1 MRNAYVRF
9 LGIAEPVES
18 VPTSELCVSCFEIR
32 FAFFKIVTGLYYHEM
47 EGVCLKT
54 Q

>member
-18 VPTSELCVSCFEIR
+18 VATSELCVSCFEIR
-32 FAFFKIVTGLYYHEM
+32 SFFKIVTGLYYHEM